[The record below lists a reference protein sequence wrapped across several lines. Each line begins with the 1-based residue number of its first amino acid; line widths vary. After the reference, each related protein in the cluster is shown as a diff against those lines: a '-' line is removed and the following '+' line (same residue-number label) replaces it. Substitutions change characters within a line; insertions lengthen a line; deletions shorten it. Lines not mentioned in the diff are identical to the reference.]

1 MNILKRGK
9 EKNSVK
15 RKKWPIAL
23 LVSLIVFFGLTIFT
37 TIETS
42 LSGAKLSSLEREE
55 EILVREKQ
63 ESFSKYAK
71 QSSVTSISEKA
82 EEMGYVKPQ
91 DIVYLSKEMPIAK
104 LP

>member
-1 MNILKRGK
+1 MNILKRRK
-9 EKNSVK
+9 EKITVK
-15 RKKWPIAL
+15 RKKWPVVLMAC
-23 LVSLIVFFGLTIFT
+23 LVVFFGLTIFT

-42 LSGAKLSSLEREE
+42 LAGAKLSSLEEE
-55 EILVREKQ
+55 EKVLVREKQ
-63 ESFSKYAK
+63 ESFGKYAK
-71 QSSVTSISEKA
+71 LSSVTSISEKA